1 MTFGPRTFGSQVS
14 RPPSCSDSKRKPTSR
29 YDRGLQAEKNG
40 LTTSCAGMSLPR
52 SSHDNATAEPSCGK
66 NICCSSTAPG
76 ASWNRDSGQ
85 GIAPK
90 SPPLKVELESAPELF
105 DEIV

>member
-1 MTFGPRTFGSQVS
+1 MSPPR
-14 RPPSCSDSKRKPTSR
+14 
-29 YDRGLQAEKNG
+29 N
-40 LTTSCAGMSLPR
+40 
-52 SSHDNATAEPSCGK
+52 SHDNATAEPSCGK

-76 ASWNRDSGQ
+76 ASWNRDIGQ
-85 GIAPK
+85 DIAPK